1 MRALQGLR
9 GFWISQLRKL
19 NWMLVLSKLQ
29 WSVQGNVDFSGMFR
43 GLDSVSS
50 MDRSVQSLSSP
61 YTIDVELPLS
71 LPPIPLKKRPSEPVS
86 SFGQA
91 SGPFNNEGMW
101 NKAWFNNQ
109 GTSVTKGP

>member
-61 YTIDVELPLS
+61 YTIDVELTLS
-71 LPPIPLKKRPSEPVS
+71 LPPIPLKKRPSEPL
-86 SFGQA
+86 FLA
-91 SGPFNNEGMW
+91 SARLRAPLTTKEC
-101 NKAWFNNQ
+101 
-109 GTSVTKGP
+109 GTRPGSTTKEPV